1 MTQPAHD
8 QLTDALE
15 ALASE
20 EPYEIDTTEGADR
33 FVVDDDEKAAWA
45 MRKLAE
51 SEDEVRRIRRLAEP
65 ELVRLQK
72 MLAGVEAWV
81 EKQTT
86 AVQRDHAFFTSLLE
100 RWAVEQRKAGR
111 KSVSLPYGKVT
122 TRAIAVSVNV
132 SDSKAFVDWA
142 ATEGR
147 LELLNMTPAKAAIK
161 IAMLTDGESLPGVD
175 IITPDEDD
183 ASVTIKPVNC
193 S

>member
-72 MLAGVEAWV
+72 MLAGVEAW
-81 EKQTT
+81 
-86 AVQRDHAFFTSLLE
+86 
-100 RWAVEQRKAGR
+100 WAVEQRKAGR